1 MLITLNL
8 QVWFQNRRS
17 KFRKMENNVRRAN
30 STVSDNKG
38 DTHSGKETSAL
49 HFSWPYTKVCGGT
62 YPRITAYEQNG
73 FPLFPT
79 TAQIPPFHDQ
89 VPAIM
94 SDNVAAPTICTSF
107 CGARRYGTASGSPVI
122 FNGGNGFPPVSS
134 VFPCARNYFICWT
147 KARVSVGFASGW
159 AANQGPSGR
168 RGEPAE
174 AFRWWSA
181 RGKRTCKGS
190 WNVIYGCLYISV
202 VNKGR
207 VAPRLCCVPVKVF
220 SA

>member
-122 FNGGNGFPPVSS
+122 FNGGNEFPPVSS
-134 VFPCARNYFICWT
+134 VFPVRETTLFAEQKPESPSDSPQDGQQTRDPQEEEANPL
-147 KARVSVGFASGW
+147 KHSVDEVL
-159 AANQGPSGR
+159 AA
-168 RGEPAE
+168 
-174 AFRWWSA
+174 
-181 RGKRTCKGS
+181 KG
-190 WNVIYGCLYISV
+190 L
-202 VNKGR
+202 
-207 VAPRLCCVPVKVF
+207 VKVHEM
-220 SA
+220 